1 MVVWVCVGGGCVCGC
16 ECVCVCVV
24 GGVCVCVP
32 GSRKNGASLTRPYD
46 ITPTTRIRIYIFGK
60 KSLQLK
66 FIP

>member
-1 MVVWVCVGGGCVCGC
+1 MWVCVCGGGARA
-16 ECVCVCVV
+16 
-24 GGVCVCVP
+24 CVCVP